1 MKSTFLRIVAGL
13 SAVVLAQF
21 GLAICTA
28 KPLLAQ
34 ARGQATV
41 QVSATVVSASQ
52 HFAAQERVAAAA
64 RSAASLVIPGAPRLE
79 PVRFAEIRARRV
91 SPVRVE
97 VTVEFAGT

>member
-13 SAVVLAQF
+13 SAVALAQF

-64 RSAASLVIPGAPRLE
+64 QSAVSPLNPGSRQLE
-79 PVRFAEIRARRV
+79 PVRFAQIRARRV
-91 SPVRVE
+91 SPARVE
-97 VTVEFAGT
+97 VSVEFAGN